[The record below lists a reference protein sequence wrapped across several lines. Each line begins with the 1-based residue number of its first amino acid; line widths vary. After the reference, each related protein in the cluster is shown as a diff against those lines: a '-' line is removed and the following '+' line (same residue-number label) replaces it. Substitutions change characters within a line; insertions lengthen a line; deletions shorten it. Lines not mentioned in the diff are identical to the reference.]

1 VGVKGSRP
9 NQSDSHGGGA
19 HREATMA
26 MANQL
31 ISARLARADDLGRS
45 IGKKRTGEGD
55 VELSST
61 SMPKR
66 GGKGER
72 VGARLGSAMWRRR
85 EGPRDLTVGWRG
97 VRQPTTHGSNG
108 GSPWVSEQGIGTC
121 GGAGGPVQRGPRS
134 AVSGNCFAPAQKVIV
149 LFYIYSKTF
158 QTDLNQFD

>member
-31 ISARLARADDLGRS
+31 ISARLAWADDLGRS
-45 IGKKRTGEGD
+45 IGKKRMEGDGLEVSWVVGLMRTGEGD

-108 GSPWVSEQGIGTC
+108 GSPRVSEQGISTC
-121 GGAGGPVQRGPRS
+121 GGQGVPV
-134 AVSGNCFAPAQKVIV
+134 
-149 LFYIYSKTF
+149 
-158 QTDLNQFD
+158 